1 MSRSILQTISFFER
15 AASSRQRAIALG
27 ILAVL
32 SALATTYLPVEALS
46 VFDVPVAPGVFF
58 GLVVLV
64 GVRAWVS
71 RSIFDCV
78 AVLLLS
84 LVAWVAA
91 VHTSIFIYESIA
103 AAISELT
110 GSGPRRTLPRHINY
124 VLALCGAFG
133 GLVGS
138 SILALAVSA
147 VSREFRSFE
156 NWARLTMCGTAAGV
170 LLEFAVLP
178 TEGRLPIHVGSYL
191 PLYLVWQ
198 TTVAASIRYGL
209 GGRGESAL
217 PSAARQ
223 PPSPASE

>member
-1 MSRSILQTISFFER
+1 MSRSILQTISFFEK

-27 ILAVL
+27 ILAVV
-32 SALATTYLPVEALS
+32 SALASNYLPVEALS
-46 VFDVPVAPGVFF
+46 VFHVPIAPGIFF
-58 GLVVLV
+58 GLVMLV

-71 RSIFDCV
+71 RSIFDGAV
-78 AVLLLS
+78 VLLLS

-91 VHTSIFIYESIA
+91 VRTSILVYELIA
-103 AAISELT
+103 EAISELT
-110 GSGPRRTLPRHINY
+110 SSGPRRTLPRHVNY

-170 LLEFAVLP
+170 LLEFTVLP
-178 TEGRLPIHVGSYL
+178 SEGRLPIHVGSYL

-198 TTVAASIRYGL
+198 TTVAASIGHGL
-209 GGRGESAL
+209 AGRREGAL
-217 PSAARQ
+217 RP
-223 PPSPASE
+223 E

>member
-1 MSRSILQTISFFER
+1 MSRSIIETLSSVQR
-15 AASSRQRAIALG
+15 AASSRQRALVLG
-27 ILAVL
+27 ILAML
-32 SALATTYLPVEALS
+32 SALATTYLPFEALS

-71 RSIFDCV
+71 RSFDCV
-78 AVLLLS
+78 VVLLLS

-91 VHTSIFIYESIA
+91 VRTSIFVYESIA
-103 AAISELT
+103 EAVSELT

-124 VLALCGAFG
+124 VLALCGTFG

-198 TTVAASIRYGL
+198 TTVAASIGYGL
-209 GGRGESAL
+209 GGHGASAL
-217 PSAARQ
+217 RP
-223 PPSPASE
+223 E